1 MSIGW
6 KRSYVH
12 VLGYLAI
19 ERTKDNETVIYQ
31 FPGAIRRKDIW
42 YILYMQTGT
51 FNSDFSFG
59 VELLIK

>member
-19 ERTKDNETVIYQ
+19 QRTKDNEIVIYQ
-31 FPGAIRRKDIW
+31 FSGAVRIKRHL
-42 YILYMQTGT
+42 ILYMQTGT
-51 FNSDFSFG
+51 FNSDLSFG
-59 VELLIK
+59 VGL